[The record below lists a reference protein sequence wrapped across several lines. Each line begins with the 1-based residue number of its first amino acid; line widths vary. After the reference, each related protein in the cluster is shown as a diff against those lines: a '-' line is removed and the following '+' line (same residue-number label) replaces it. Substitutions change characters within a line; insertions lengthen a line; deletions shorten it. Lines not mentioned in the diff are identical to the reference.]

1 MSKFMQKIPIIS
13 AIFLVSVSVILVL
26 LIYVGGTSG
35 SINNSAGEAM
45 SVPRFTDALIY
56 WSYFLVGL
64 AVVITLG
71 FVVKNFFQSSKQ
83 SSSSIFKSL
92 LPIIGFILLFVVSW
106 LLGSDQELKI
116 IGYEGAENVGFWS
129 RFTDMMIFPI
139 YVMAIGIILTI
150 IGTSIYSSLRKD

>member
-1 MSKFMQKIPIIS
+1 
-13 AIFLVSVSVILVL
+13 
-26 LIYVGGTSG
+26 
-35 SINNSAGEAM
+35 M